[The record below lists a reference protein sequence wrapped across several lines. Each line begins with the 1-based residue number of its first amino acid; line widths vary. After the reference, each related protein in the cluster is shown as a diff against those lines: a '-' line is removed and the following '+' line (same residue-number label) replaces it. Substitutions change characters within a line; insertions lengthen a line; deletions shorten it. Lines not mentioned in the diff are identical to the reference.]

1 MQPDLPTNLPSYDD
15 IVRAS
20 ERLAGHAHR
29 TPVLT
34 SATADAIAGASL
46 FFKCE
51 NFQRMGAF
59 VSRRLQRHRAPDPG
73 AARRRRGDVLV
84 RQPCPGH
91 RAGFAHAGRAG
102 HHHHAAGRSR
112 GQRAATEGYGGKI
125 VTYDRYTEDR
135 EEIARRI
142 QAETG
147 ATLIPPYDHED
158 VIAGRARRP
167 RNCSRKWA
175 SWITCSSAWAAAG
188 C

>member
-1 MQPDLPTNLPSYDD
+1 MQG
-15 IVRAS
+15 VQ
-20 ERLAGHAHR
+20 
-29 TPVLT
+29 
-34 SATADAIAGASL
+34 ATIIMPLDA
-46 FFKCE
+46 
-51 NFQRMGAF
+51 
-59 VSRRLQRHRAPDPG
+59 P
-73 AARRRRGDVLV
+73 AA
-84 RQPCPGH
+84 
-91 RAGFAHAGRAG
+91 
-102 HHHHAAGRSR
+102 
-112 GQRAATEGYGGKI
+112 RAATEGYGGKI

-142 QAETG
+142 QPRP